1 MNVLFEDVSVDVR
14 QEGIFKP
21 AVQNESIN
29 EINNCKG

>member
-1 MNVLFEDVSVDVR
+1 VDVR

-29 EINNCKG
+29 EINNCKGWNFAM